1 MIAKKKER
9 ADSASKRPTSTPQK
23 LHELVVEIN
32 RLLQEKERQL
42 LQQSISGTD
51 SASRTSDGSRETEE
65 QIRFYADAQP
75 SHCETRAR
83 ADAGHL

>member
-1 MIAKKKER
+1 MIGKEKER
-9 ADSASKRPTSTPQK
+9 WRELCEQAANEYPQK

-65 QIRFYADAQP
+65 QIRSYAGAEP
-75 SHCETRAR
+75 SHCET
-83 ADAGHL
+83 

>member
-1 MIAKKKER
+1 MIGKEKKAWRELCEQ
-9 ADSASKRPTSTPQK
+9 AANEYDPQK

-32 RLLQEKERQL
+32 RLLEERERQL

-65 QIRFYADAQP
+65 QIRSYAGAQP
-75 SHCETRAR
+75 SHCKT
-83 ADAGHL
+83 